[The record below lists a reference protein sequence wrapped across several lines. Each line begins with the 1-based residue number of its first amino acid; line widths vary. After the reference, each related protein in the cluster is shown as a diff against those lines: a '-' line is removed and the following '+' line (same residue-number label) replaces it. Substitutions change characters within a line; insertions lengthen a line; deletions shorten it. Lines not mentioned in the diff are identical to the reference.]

1 VEQMGFFPPKVHSVT
16 EITRYLR
23 LLLDNDEILQD
34 AWVAGEV
41 SNLSRPASGHIY
53 FTLKDESAALRCVI
67 WKQNA
72 SQLRSQLLDGM
83 KVEVH
88 GAISIYE
95 QAGQYQIYVDVI
107 RPVGEGLLYQE
118 FLRLKSLLEAEGLFA
133 AERKR
138 PIPPVLH
145 KIGIVT
151 SPTGAALQ
159 DMLNVLRR
167 RYPLAEVVVAG
178 TSVQG
183 ENAPEEIVSVL
194 KAITGASELA
204 IAAQHARR

>member
-1 VEQMGFFPPKVHSVT
+1 MGFFPPKVHSVT

-159 DMLNVLRR
+159 DMLNV
-167 RYPLAEVVVAG
+167 
-178 TSVQG
+178 
-183 ENAPEEIVSVL
+183 
-194 KAITGASELA
+194 
-204 IAAQHARR
+204 